1 MILGPSKQGGPLPKF
16 NDYHLWKALD
26 CLDGKNPIGRKRL
39 AELLGIGEG
48 STRTIISMMQDNGLI
63 TIGKSGILLTSKG
76 MEFKK
81 NSHMEVVHG
90 IHTGNMTIGEKD
102 VVVRVP
108 KMARSIKFGCEER
121 DAAIRSGATG
131 ATTLVFIGGKL
142 SFPGSDYPVDED
154 TETAIRSKLN
164 LKNDDVVI
172 IGTGPTEGS
181 AEMGAVIAGL
191 NIIGGLKFNREL
203 EDILSSR
210 SSGNELISLAFAIH
224 DLVGGLPVCAKS
236 RDNLGIRIENGKV
249 IDNAYTGQVLE
260 EVISAGTTIRKIAV
274 SGPYKGIRVIVTPIE
289 LDSRIIAAIGVVDIR
304 SMAGIDNLIRLRSDD
319 NERGMQ
325 SDGRLGGVQD
335 AHLDN
340 RQGGHGDGERHHKK
354 RLPQRPEA
362 VLGAETHMRLHR
374 GGGQRLRQRRVQA
387 GRQQHTPCGLPR
399 AGRHNQSRGGRRGT
413 GPEARLQHT
422 LRRAGRGCGSPT
434 MECCI
439 HFFTSNDI
447 KRL

>member
-1 MILGPSKQGGPLPKF
+1 MYSGQSKQGGPLPKF

-48 STRTIISMMQDNGLI
+48 STRTIISMLQDHGLI
-63 TIGKSGILLTSKG
+63 TIGKSGIFLTSKG
-76 MEFKK
+76 LEFKR
-81 NSHMEVVHG
+81 NTHMDVIRGVQA
-90 IHTGNMTIGEKD
+90 GNVTIGEKD
-102 VVVRVP
+102 VIVRVP
-108 KMARSIKFGCEER
+108 KMARSIGYGCEER

-131 ATTLVFIGGKL
+131 ATTLVYTGGRL
-142 SFPGSDYPVDED
+142 SFPGSDFPVDAD
-154 TETAIRSKLN
+154 TENAIRSKVS

-172 IGTGPTEGS
+172 IGTGPTEDL

-191 NIIGGLKFNREL
+191 NIMGGLKFNREL

-260 EVISAGTTIRKIAV
+260 EVINAGTTIRKIAV

-319 NERGMQ
+319 NERRMQ
-325 SDGRLGGVQD
+325 GRGGCRRMQD
-335 AHLDN
+335 AHAYH
-340 RQGGHGDGERHHKK
+340 RQGGHGDGPSGDKE
-354 RLPQRPEA
+354 RLPQRAED
-362 VLGAETHMRLHR
+362 VLGPQAHMRLHGGR
-374 GGGQRLRQRRVQA
+374 GERLQHRRVQA
-387 GRQQHTPCGLPR
+387 RRRVHTPCRLPR
-399 AGRHNQSRGGRRGT
+399 ARGHDKGRRGRGWPRAET
-413 GPEARLQHT
+413 RLQHT
-422 LRRAGRGCGSPT
+422 FRRARRGREYRLT
-434 MECCI
+434 VHI
-439 HFFTSNDI
+439 HFFTSNVI
-447 KRL
+447 KQA